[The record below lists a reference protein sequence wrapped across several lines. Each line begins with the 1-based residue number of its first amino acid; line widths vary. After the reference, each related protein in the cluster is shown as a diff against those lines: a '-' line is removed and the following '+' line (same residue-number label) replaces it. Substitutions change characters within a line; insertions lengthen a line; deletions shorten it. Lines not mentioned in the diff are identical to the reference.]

1 MGRADKAVAYGED
14 AIFAVGGERNPQ
26 CSGSA
31 PQDDVEKLGVHPES
45 DGWSVVSDLP
55 DERFR
60 NAAVVVGGWLYI
72 FGGQDEAAQNCLS
85 NSACYP
91 VRDTAWRLWVGEGPD
106 PTPDES
112 TGGGG
117 KKGGGHPRKKR
128 ESRITWAVIFAVIV
142 RARADIN

>member
-1 MGRADKAVAYGED
+1 MSSSGHVDG
-14 AIFAVGGERNPQ
+14 VGSR
-26 CSGSA
+26 
-31 PQDDVEKLGVHPES
+31 K
-45 DGWSVVSDLP
+45 
-55 DERFR
+55 
-60 NAAVVVGGWLYI
+60 
-72 FGGQDEAAQNCLS
+72 FGFYAG
-85 NSACYP
+85 YP

>member
-1 MGRADKAVAYGED
+1 MRT
-14 AIFAVGGERNPQ
+14 
-26 CSGSA
+26 
-31 PQDDVEKLGVHPES
+31 
-45 DGWSVVSDLP
+45 
-55 DERFR
+55 
-60 NAAVVVGGWLYI
+60 
-72 FGGQDEAAQNCLS
+72 GGQDEAAQNCLS

-142 RARADIN
+142 RVRADIN

>member
-1 MGRADKAVAYGED
+1 M
-14 AIFAVGGERNPQ
+14 
-26 CSGSA
+26 
-31 PQDDVEKLGVHPES
+31 HPES
-45 DGWSVVSDLP
+45 DGWAVISDLP

-91 VRDTAWRLWVGEGPD
+91 VRDTAWRLWVGEGAD

-142 RARADIN
+142 RARADIH

>member
-1 MGRADKAVAYGED
+1 MCFVLRKNCEPPEFGAPVL
-14 AIFAVGGERNPQ
+14 AIEIVPTSFDSSPT
-26 CSGSA
+26 
-31 PQDDVEKLGVHPES
+31 
-45 DGWSVVSDLP
+45 
-55 DERFR
+55 
-60 NAAVVVGGWLYI
+60 
-72 FGGQDEAAQNCLS
+72 

-91 VRDTAWRLWVGEGPD
+91 VRETAWRLWVGEGPD